1 VDRFAERVVRRLVR
15 EIRQVKRD
23 DWSSL
28 GSMGNTERDRYC
40 QGMGDA
46 AALVRDLQATPARS
60 KKGSRR

>member
-15 EIRQVKRD
+15 EIRKTKRD

-28 GSMGNTERDRYC
+28 GKSGDTERDRYC

-46 AALVRDLQATPARS
+46 AELVRYLQAMPARS